1 MEKGKGEEKMTTV
14 YRHGELLIKLAPSG
28 MEKFIS
34 DVGKG
39 KEGNYSLK
47 VKKLNH
53 SILAEG
59 EATGHKH
66 EIVEGDIELFEVEGT
81 LYLRVKSEEA
91 KLAHPEHKTIAIE
104 KGTYE
109 VDHQREY
116 VPEGDYKKER
126 RVWD

>member
-1 MEKGKGEEKMTTV
+1 MSIV
-14 YRHGELLIKLAPSG
+14 YHRHGELLIKSASQEAGKIISNFGKAKKGDDSSNGPS
-28 MEKFIS
+28 
-34 DVGKG
+34 
-39 KEGNYSLK
+39 

-66 EIVEGDIELFEVEGT
+66 EIVEGDIELFEIEGT
-81 LYLRVKSEEA
+81 LYLKVKSKEA

-104 KGTYE
+104 KGVYE

-116 VPEGDYKKER
+116 VPDGNYEKER

>member
-1 MEKGKGEEKMTTV
+1 MAIV
-14 YRHGELLIKLAPSG
+14 YRHGELLIKSARQDA
-28 MEKFIS
+28 EKFIS
-34 DVGKG
+34 NFGKAKKG
-39 KEGNYSLK
+39 ADGSGGIS

-66 EIVEGDIELFEVEGT
+66 EVVEGEIDLFEVEGT

-91 KLAHPEHKTIAIE
+91 KLAHPEHKTIAIQ

-109 VDHQREY
+109 IDHQREY
-116 VPEGDYKKER
+116 VPEGNYKKER

>member
-1 MEKGKGEEKMTTV
+1 MSRV
-14 YRHGELLIKLAPSG
+14 YLRHGELLIKSALPG

-34 DVGKG
+34 DFGKAKKG
-39 KEGNYSLK
+39 DDSSCSLSI
-47 VKKLNH
+47 KKLNH

-66 EIVEGDIELFEVEGT
+66 EIVEGDIELFEIEGT

-116 VPEGDYKKER
+116 VPDGNYKKER